1 MAVCCSSI
9 VCGVLPTLP
18 HPRTRFKT
26 TNLSYSRSLFL
37 SSDSTKL
44 LLPKLQ
50 ITGLRN
56 RKFHAVP
63 VIFAAQSSFFR
74 AIQTVFKI
82 GKDGV
87 EAGTS
92 LVPDAVPRPVAR
104 LSVTVVA
111 TALFLFVLRSFLS
124 TVFFALRKPSPFFM
138 YSKALLISEKDA
150 LWVKNLSRSSSCKLS
165 ENSLDILRDLIIPH
179 P

>member
-124 TVFFALRKPSPFFM
+124 TVFFALGFMGFVYFIYIALNKDKGPKLDDKPGSTDEAIEEAKKIM
-138 YSKALLISEKDA
+138 EKY
-150 LWVKNLSRSSSCKLS
+150 K
-165 ENSLDILRDLIIPH
+165 
-179 P
+179 